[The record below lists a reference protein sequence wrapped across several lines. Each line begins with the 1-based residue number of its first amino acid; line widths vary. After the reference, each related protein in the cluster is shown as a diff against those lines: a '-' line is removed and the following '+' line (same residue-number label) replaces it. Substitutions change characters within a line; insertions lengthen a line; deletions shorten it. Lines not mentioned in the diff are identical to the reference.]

1 MKAKDKKYQT
11 KGYPTKGR
19 TIIFGRGNFGSMF
32 SNYVPERQTQYSPIR
47 EMKDMS
53 SEEIEKIKNTIL
65 KRDRR

>member
-11 KGYPTKGR
+11 KAYPTKGR
-19 TIIFGRGNFGSMF
+19 TIIFGRGNFGSML
-32 SNYVPERQTQYSPIR
+32 SNYMPERQTQYSPIR

-53 SEEIEKIKNTIL
+53 PEEIERIKSSIL